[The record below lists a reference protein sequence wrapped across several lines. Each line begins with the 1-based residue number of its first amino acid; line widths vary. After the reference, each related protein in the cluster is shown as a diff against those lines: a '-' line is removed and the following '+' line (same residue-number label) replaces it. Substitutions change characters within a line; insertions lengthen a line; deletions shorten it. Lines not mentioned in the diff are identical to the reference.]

1 MTNLTGAAFS
11 RSIIKSLGVFVA
23 LVAMGAMPQAIFAQE
38 QAATPSPDSVIATV
52 DGEAITEG
60 DLAFA
65 AEDLAQELQNVPP
78 QGRRSFLASVLIDM
92 KVMAKAA
99 RAEDMQDSEVFRRRQ
114 KYLEDR
120 SLRRAYF
127 AEKIGTQV
135 NEESVKA
142 AYDELVADFEPQDEI
157 HARHILVADEADAKT
172 IRAEIE
178 GGKPFEVAALEN
190 SIDGSSKNGGDLG
203 YFVKGQM
210 VPPFE
215 AAAFALEIGQV
226 SEPVQ
231 SQFGWH
237 LIKLED
243 RRKSSP
249 PPMEQVG
256 SQLQQ
261 KVLFDAFN
269 SAMQTLKEGA
279 SIEVSDPE
287 LAAQI
292 EQNELEAAQ

>member
-1 MTNLTGAAFS
+1 MTNQSDAPFS
-11 RSIIKSLGVFVA
+11 RSIIKSLGVCVA
-23 LVAMGAMPQAIFAQE
+23 LLGMCVAPQALYAQE
-38 QAATPSPDSVIATV
+38 QAATPSPDSVVATV

-65 AEDLAQELQNVPP
+65 AEDLAQEMQNIPP
-78 QGRRSFLASVLIDM
+78 QGRRSFLTSVLIDM

-99 RAEDMQDSEVFRRRQ
+99 RAENMQDSDVFRRRQ

-135 NEESVKA
+135 TEESVKA
-142 AYDELVADFEPQDEI
+142 AYDKLVAGFEPQDEI
-157 HARHILVADEADAKT
+157 HARHILVAEEADAKT

-178 GGKPFEVAALEN
+178 GGKPFEVAAMEN

-215 AAAFALEIGQV
+215 AAAFALEPGQV

-243 RRKSSP
+243 RRQSAP
-249 PPMEQVG
+249 PPLEQVAP
-256 SQLQQ
+256 QLQQ
-261 KVLFDAFN
+261 QVLFEAFN
-269 SAMQTLKEGA
+269 ASMTTLKNNVD
-279 SIEVSDPE
+279 IEIPDAA
-287 LAAQI
+287 LAAEI
-292 EQNELEAAQ
+292 EKNNQGALQ

>member
-1 MTNLTGAAFS
+1 MTNQSDAPFS
-11 RSIIKSLGVFVA
+11 RSIIKSLGVCVA
-23 LVAMGAMPQAIFAQE
+23 LLGMCAAPQALYAQE
-38 QAATPSPDSVIATV
+38 QAATPSPDSVVATV

-65 AEDLAQELQNVPP
+65 AEDLAQEMQNIPP
-78 QGRRSFLASVLIDM
+78 QGRRSFLTSVLIDM

-99 RAEDMQDSEVFRRRQ
+99 RAENMQDSDVFRRRQ

-135 NEESVKA
+135 TEESVKA
-142 AYDELVADFEPQDEI
+142 AYDKLVAGFEPQDEI
-157 HARHILVADEADAKT
+157 HARHILVAEEADAKT

-178 GGKPFEVAALEN
+178 GGKPFEVAAMEN

-215 AAAFALEIGQV
+215 AAAFALEPGQV

-243 RRKSSP
+243 RRQSAP
-249 PPMEQVG
+249 PPLEQVAP
-256 SQLQQ
+256 QLQQ
-261 KVLFDAFN
+261 QVLFEAFN
-269 SAMQTLKEGA
+269 ASMTTLKNNVD
-279 SIEVSDPE
+279 IEIPDAA
-287 LAAQI
+287 LAAEI
-292 EQNELEAAQ
+292 EKNNQGALQ

>member
-1 MTNLTGAAFS
+1 MTNQSDAPFS
-11 RSIIKSLGVFVA
+11 RSIIKSLGVCVA
-23 LVAMGAMPQAIFAQE
+23 LLGMCAAPQALYAQE
-38 QAATPSPDSVIATV
+38 QAATPSPDSVVATV

-65 AEDLAQELQNVPP
+65 AEDLAQEMQNIPP
-78 QGRRSFLASVLIDM
+78 QGRRSFLTSVLIDM

-99 RAEDMQDSEVFRRRQ
+99 RAENMQHSDVFRRRQ

-135 NEESVKA
+135 TEESVKA
-142 AYDELVADFEPQDEI
+142 AYDKLVAGFEPQDEI
-157 HARHILVADEADAKT
+157 HARHILVAEEADAKT

-178 GGKPFEVAALEN
+178 GGKPFEVAAMEN

-215 AAAFALEIGQV
+215 AAAFALEPGQV

-243 RRKSSP
+243 RRQSAP
-249 PPMEQVG
+249 PPLEQVAP
-256 SQLQQ
+256 QLQQ
-261 KVLFDAFN
+261 QVLFEAFN
-269 SAMQTLKEGA
+269 ASMTTLKNNVD
-279 SIEVSDPE
+279 IEIPDAA
-287 LAAQI
+287 LAAEI
-292 EQNELEAAQ
+292 EKNNQGALQ

>member
-1 MTNLTGAAFS
+1 MTNQSDAPFS
-11 RSIIKSLGVFVA
+11 RAIIKSLGVCVA
-23 LVAMGAMPQAIFAQE
+23 LLGMCAAPQALYAQE
-38 QAATPSPDSVIATV
+38 QAATPSPDSVVATV

-65 AEDLAQELQNVPP
+65 AEDLAQEMQNIPP
-78 QGRRSFLASVLIDM
+78 QGRRSFLTSVLIDM

-99 RAEDMQDSEVFRRRQ
+99 RAENMQDSDVFRRRQ

-135 NEESVKA
+135 TEESVKA
-142 AYDELVADFEPQDEI
+142 AYDKLVAGFEPQDEI
-157 HARHILVADEADAKT
+157 HARHILVAEEADAKT

-178 GGKPFEVAALEN
+178 GGKPFEVAAMEN

-215 AAAFALEIGQV
+215 AAAFALEPGQV

-243 RRKSSP
+243 RRQSAP
-249 PPMEQVG
+249 PPLEQVAP
-256 SQLQQ
+256 QLQQ
-261 KVLFDAFN
+261 QVLFEAFN
-269 SAMQTLKEGA
+269 ASMTTLKNNVD
-279 SIEVSDPE
+279 IEIPDAA
-287 LAAQI
+287 LAAEI
-292 EQNELEAAQ
+292 EKNNQGALQ